1 MSRIKDRFAKLKQ
14 EGRKALIPY
23 LTAGDPNPDFTVP
36 LMHAMVQAGA
46 DILELGVPFSD
57 PMAEGPVIQHAM
69 ERALVHHI
77 SLTQVID
84 MVAKFRTEDP
94 ATPVLLM
101 GYLNP
106 VEVMGYQEFV
116 TRAAAAGVDGVL
128 LVDLP
133 PEEAGELLVH
143 ARSQDLD
150 VVFLVAPTT
159 TSQRIKAI
167 AEVSSG
173 FVYYVSLK
181 GVTGAGHLDV
191 EQVKQRDIPTFEY
204 TPTQVKQRVAQIKSV
219 AAIPV
224 GVGFGIKDGAS
235 AKSISAVADAVVVG
249 SALVRL
255 VETNMPSLDKTRSAV
270 SGLIGEMRQAMD
282 ADLSQSGAKMQN

>member
-1 MSRIKDRFAKLKQ
+1 MSRIHDRFARLKR

-69 ERALVHHI
+69 ERALTHHV
-77 SLTQVID
+77 SLHQVID
-84 MVAKFRTEDP
+84 MVAKFRTVDT

-116 TRAAAAGVDGVL
+116 NKAAVAGVDGVL

-133 PEEAGELLVH
+133 PEEAGELLQH
-143 ARSQDLD
+143 ARSRDLD

-159 TSQRIKAI
+159 TPQRITAI
-167 AEVSSG
+167 AQASSG

-181 GVTGAGHLDV
+181 GVTGAGHLDI
-191 EQVKQRDIPTFEY
+191 EQVR
-204 TPTQVKQRVAQIKSV
+204 QRVAQIQ
-219 AAIPV
+219 AITSLPV

-235 AKSISAVADAVVVG
+235 AKSIATVADAVVVG

-255 VETNMPSLDKTRSAV
+255 VEANMPSLEDTRVAV
-270 SGLIGEMRQAMD
+270 ADLIEEMRHAMD
-282 ADLSQSGAKMQN
+282 EELPHSAAKMQS